1 MPICATSLTMFALP
15 ISMPRFKNINF
26 YQNRPKIKLF
36 LQKNAKF
43 FVFCG
48 LRTQTPCLQ
57 RLGALSLDPQSIPP
71 LRNSG
76 YATDVF
82 IAVMLF

>member
-48 LRTQTPCLQ
+48 LRTQTPVPLAAGGFAP
-57 RLGALSLDPQSIPP
+57 RPP
-71 LRNSG
+71 KHPPIAKFWLR
-76 YATDVF
+76 D
-82 IAVMLF
+82 